1 MKITDKIRQIIVE
14 LKAMIIDY
22 HENYVHDDDEIRTSE
37 LNYLLTLIDSILLEQ
52 IDLTYETYN
61 NILEQ
66 IIVTGAEEKNA
77 AFVRIIRKYTELG
90 AELLK

>member
-22 HENYVHDDDEIRTSE
+22 HENYVHDDEIRTSE

>member
-1 MKITDKIRQIIVE
+1 MKITNKIRQIIIE
-14 LKAMIIDY
+14 LKTMIIDY
-22 HENYVHDDDEIRTSE
+22 QENYVKDDEIRISE
-37 LNYLLTLIDSILLEQ
+37 LEYLLGLVDSILLEQ

-77 AFVRIIRKYTELG
+77 AFVRLIRKYSELG
-90 AELLK
+90 GELLK

>member
-1 MKITDKIRQIIVE
+1 MKITDSVRKIIIE
-14 LKAMIIDY
+14 LKTMIIDY
-22 HENYVHDDDEIRTSE
+22 HEKYTFDDDIRTSE
-37 LNYLLTLIDSILLEQ
+37 LNYLLSLVDSILLEQ

-77 AFVRIIRKYTELG
+77 AFVRIIRKYSELG
-90 AELLK
+90 SELLK

>member
-1 MKITDKIRQIIVE
+1 MKITHKIRQIIVE

-22 HENYVHDDDEIRTSE
+22 HENYVHDDEIRTSE